1 MHPAGK
7 RGRTVGLVS
16 HAAVVALQQR
26 LSTGFTVVQAAQR
39 LGIDRHRVL
48 ELIHEGILTDVL
60 RIAGRWRIPAT
71 TLDELLT
78 TVGRLPPLLDRT
90 PDWHSLREATRQFG
104 PSHLNMA
111 RIVGLICAGRLS
123 ARRDPRETS
132 LRGVYLQT
140 SDMVGCADEAIAQ
153 DSVTSGWTLNRLA
166 KALFPEQPLKDVVL
180 RKWIIAGLLRGERR
194 TKQWC
199 IADEEVV
206 RFRTTYCLAK
216 EACRILDISR
226 STLARWELAGQ
237 VAPAYSRR
245 THPTAGA
252 SLFRRADVSRLLDRG
267 VA

>member
-1 MHPAGK
+1 
-7 RGRTVGLVS
+7 
-16 HAAVVALQQR
+16 
-26 LSTGFTVVQAAQR
+26 
-39 LGIDRHRVL
+39 
-48 ELIHEGILTDVL
+48 
-60 RIAGRWRIPAT
+60 
-71 TLDELLT
+71 
-78 TVGRLPPLLDRT
+78 
-90 PDWHSLREATRQFG
+90 
-104 PSHLNMA
+104 
-111 RIVGLICAGRLS
+111 
-123 ARRDPRETS
+123 
-132 LRGVYLQT
+132 VYLQT